1 MHTSISFLTESGL
14 CSNDFCSLFFC
25 SFYCVNT
32 PCENNIVN
40 SYRDIFLFYYLTKSY
55 QIPNGIML
63 KIRLTRNKWDRMIA
77 EPILI
82 QNSILVNDKDPLFIQ
97 FRLANWLNRHIHNAR
112 HHHRLSWPVKL
123 SYSTIIL
130 KISANH
136 ETDLALKC
144 LLVRICTVLTWF
156 LWTYSNSIP

>member
-14 CSNDFCSLFFC
+14 CSNDFCSLFFY

-32 PCENNIVN
+32 PCENNNVN
-40 SYRDIFLFYYLTKSY
+40 SYRDIYFSLLLRNIILNTQWKKR
-55 QIPNGIML
+55 I
-63 KIRLTRNKWDRMIA
+63 TRNKLDGMIDEA
-77 EPILI
+77 IFI
-82 QNSILVNDKDPLFIQ
+82 QNSILVNGKDPFFIQ

-112 HHHRLSWPVKL
+112 HHHRRSWPVKL